1 MIIGNAE
8 TIKRAKAK
16 KSSDKTNT
24 INWDALDTLPEE
36 FEAVISEVKFDA
48 NNLDKSFSDVGGDSY
63 MPKPELI
70 YEIATARGIS
80 GGENSI
86 VENLIDEVDINR
98 MLGKPVGTPPNMQR
112 RVVGKKV
119 AKFATV
125 LAEDGTEQ
133 RSSVCTSAYNVWERC
148 CAEWSAEENDTQGYT
163 VEIKVGKY
171 TAFGKEKYGP
181 HYYKGQFAYAI
192 KYQSPHARQKHFDDE
207 MKFAHAK
214 AETKAHGKAVREL
227 ACLATGFKKEDLKDG
242 VLYFAKIRRSSAVLK
257 METAARLQALSR
269 GLGDGGNAA
278 SVALFG
284 PQAQVAAPVQET
296 PPPADHV
303 IQDAESE
310 RIEEDSPFGQEP
322 QKSPQE
328 EYAAT
333 LGNYYPK
340 MIPQTMQDRAAKI
353 LGWVR
358 SETDRTSSKDWPS
371 AIAFLKEIEAAL
383 PDDMRLT
390 HKLY

>member
-1 MIIGNAE
+1 MITGNAE

-48 NNLDKSFSDVGGDSY
+48 SNLDKSFSDVGGDSY

-98 MLGKPVGTPPNMQR
+98 LLGKPIGTPPNMQR

-148 CAEWSAEENDTQGYT
+148 CAEWSAEENETQGYT
-163 VEIKVGKY
+163 VEIKDGKY
-171 TAFGKEKYGP
+171 QAFGKEKWGP
-181 HYYKGQFAYAI
+181 HYYKGQYAYAI
-192 KYQSPHARQKHFDDE
+192 KYRSPHARQKHFDDE

-227 ACLATGFKKEDLKDG
+227 ACLATGFKKDDLKDG

-284 PQAQVAAPVQET
+284 PQAQVTAPVDPSPQE
-296 PPPADHV
+296 PNV
-303 IQDAESE
+303 EDAVTE
-310 RIEEDSPFGQEP
+310 RMPEDDSPFPTEPVSP
-322 QKSPQE
+322 QK

-333 LGNYYPK
+333 LGHYYPK
-340 MIPQTMQDRAAKI
+340 MVPQTMQDRAAKI

-358 SETDRTSSKDWPS
+358 SETDRTASKDWPA

-390 HKLY
+390 HTLY

>member
-1 MIIGNAE
+1 MITGNAE
-8 TIKRAKAK
+8 TINRAKAK

-48 NNLDKSFSDVGGDSY
+48 NDLSKSFSDVGGDSY

-98 MLGKPVGTPPNMQR
+98 MLGKPVGTPPSMQR

-119 AKFATV
+119 AKYATV

-133 RSSVCTSAYNVWERC
+133 RSSVCTIEYNVWERC

-163 VEIKVGKY
+163 VEIKDGKY
-171 TAFGKEKYGP
+171 TVFGKDKYGP
-181 HYYKGQFAYAI
+181 HYYKGQYAYPI
-192 KYQSPHARQKHFDDE
+192 KYRSPHARQKHFDDE

-227 ACLATGFKKEDLKDG
+227 ACLSTGYKKADLTEG
-242 VLYFAKIRRSSAVLK
+242 VLYFAKIRRSAAVLK
-257 METAARLQALSR
+257 METAARLQAMSR
-269 GLGDGGNAA
+269 GLGDGGNSA

-284 PQAQVAAPVQET
+284 PQAQIQAPQAEPNV
-296 PPPADHV
+296 
-303 IQDAESE
+303 QDAESE
-310 RIEEDSPFGQEP
+310 RLPDDDSPFPSEP
-322 QKSPQE
+322 EPVQWGSVRE
-328 EYAAT
+328 EYIAA
-333 LGNYYPK
+333 LSHYSPK
-340 MIPQTMQDRAAKI
+340 MIEQPSQKKAESI
-353 LGWVR
+353 LNWVK
-358 SETDRTSSKDWPS
+358 TSKECTSHVDWPK
-371 AIAFLKEIEAAL
+371 AIDFLKDVESKIPQE
-383 PDDMRLT
+383 MKFG
-390 HKLY
+390 HNLY